1 MYVEAGL
8 AAAAFHYL
16 NLAISDITEEDK
28 LHHLSEAYGF
38 IYSLSHNSEGRL
50 SETEAY
56 DVLQEIGWPSD
67 NSTLTGIYDINLW
80 EITDAQMEA
89 ARVRL
94 NGAFPGFINVP
105 F

>member
-1 MYVEAGL
+1 M
-8 AAAAFHYL
+8 
-16 NLAISDITEEDK
+16 
-28 LHHLSEAYGF
+28 SEA
-38 IYSLSHNSEGRL
+38 
-50 SETEAY
+50 EAY
-56 DVLQEIGWPSD
+56 DVLEEIGWSSD